1 MKSLKFLLLVTVFS
15 LFFIGCDEA
24 GVASKRL
31 NGDEQDLPDELKGLS
46 IYNVSIGGGNYV
58 KVAVLDGE
66 INSTTYQV
74 GKAQESVVIVN
85 KKSKKAINVSQILL
99 ENDSLIVFRK

>member
-1 MKSLKFLLLVTVFS
+1 MKSLKIFVLVAVFS
-15 LFFIGCDEA
+15 LFFIGCDDA

-46 IYNVSIGGGNYV
+46 IYNVSISGGNYV
-58 KVAVLDGE
+58 KVAVIDGK